1 MSPAE
6 ADELK
11 QAGVRLLERFR
22 VATADATP
30 ILDLLAAAHSSP
42 ERHYHNLDHLD
53 EMFRTVGKLA
63 GITDD
68 LRFVQLAIWFHDA
81 VYDSR
86 AKDNEARSADLAVK
100 LLGPAGVP
108 RSDLEKLVRLI
119 DATAHLAHPQPPADR
134 EATLV
139 VDADLA
145 ILGAPSAR
153 YREYAAAIRAE
164 YAWVPDAEYR
174 AARTAVL
181 RHFQS
186 RPRLFWTDALHAEC
200 DEQARMNLR
209 WELASLDDLR

>member
-11 QAGVRLLERFR
+11 QSGVQLLERFR
-22 VATADATP
+22 VAPADATP
-30 ILDLLAAAHSSP
+30 IMDLLAAAYQSP
-42 ERHYHNLDHLD
+42 ERHYHNLDHLA
-53 EMFRTVGKLA
+53 EMFRTVGGLA
-63 GITDD
+63 AITDD
-68 LRFVQLAIWFHDA
+68 LRFVHLAIWFHDA

-119 DATAHLAHPQPPADR
+119 DATAHRADAPPPNDR
-134 EATLV
+134 EANLLL
-139 VDADLA
+139 DADLA

-164 YAWVPDAEYR
+164 YDWVPDAEYR
-174 AARTAVL
+174 TGRAAVL
-181 RHFQS
+181 RGFQS
-186 RPRLFWTDALHAEC
+186 RPRLFRTDALHSEC
-200 DEQARMNLR
+200 DEQARLNLR
-209 WELASLDDLR
+209 WELNSL

>member
-1 MSPAE
+1 MSPAD
-6 ADELK
+6 ADEMK
-11 QAGVRLLERFR
+11 RAGVRLLESFR
-22 VATADATP
+22 VAAEDAAP
-30 ILDLLAAAHSSP
+30 IIDLLAAAYQSP

-53 EMFRTVGKLA
+53 DMFRIVGRLA

-68 LRFVQLAIWFHDA
+68 LRFVHLAIWFHDA

-108 RSDLEKLVRLI
+108 RSDLEKLIRLI
-119 DATAHLAHPQPPADR
+119 EATAHRADSPPPGDR
-134 EATLV
+134 ETTLL

-153 YREYAAAIRAE
+153 YRDYAAAIRAE
-164 YAWVPDAEYR
+164 YAWVQDTEYR
-174 AARTAVL
+174 TGRSALLERFL
-181 RHFQS
+181 KRH
-186 RPRLFWTDALHAEC
+186 RLFQLDALHAEC

-209 WELASLDDLR
+209 WEIAWLAE

>member
-6 ADELK
+6 TDEAL
-11 QAGVRLLERFR
+11 QSGVRLLERFR
-22 VATADATP
+22 VATADAVP
-30 ILDLLAAAHSSP
+30 IMDLLAAAYRSP
-42 ERHYHNLDHLD
+42 ERHYHNLEHLD
-53 EMFRTVGKLA
+53 EMFRIVGRLA

-68 LRFVQLAIWFHDA
+68 LRFVHLAIWFHDA

-86 AKDNEARSADLAVK
+86 AKDNETRSADLAVK

-119 DATAHLAHPQPPADR
+119 EATAHLTNPRPPADR
-134 EATLV
+134 ESMLL

-145 ILGAPSAR
+145 ILGAPSMR
-153 YREYAAAIRAE
+153 YREYAAAIREE

-174 AARTAVL
+174 AGRSAVL
-181 RHFQS
+181 RQFQA

-209 WELASLDDLR
+209 WELAGLADA